1 MDLQGRSPIRRGDFM
16 PGYEFREGGAVG
28 LGGFGSGVKVK
39 FARAVGELPE
49 VSGDD
54 RGGHASAF
62 AQTENAVGKLHAV
75 LFQMRKRGAAEVL
88 ENPRHGCKRAGFADE
103 THGAETVPERD
114 GQCEAEDRGMQVQV
128 RVTVPVGG
136 RKTECAEALELRCDL
151 APQRPGECGRKRV
164 AEPGACGRGGEVSP
178 RIRERGDLRR
188 AARAER
194 EMQAHAQ
201 GGIAPRD
208 LHRVRGGGLID
219 HQAGLRDEARA
230 VAALDGGVD
239 LRAAAEV
246 VGGDDEVFQFAG
258 RTGRLGRAAMT
269 IRPMSPTTRKV

>member
-1 MDLQGRSPIRRGDFM
+1 M
-16 PGYEFREGGAVG
+16 E
-28 LGGFGSGVKVK
+28 
-39 FARAVGELPE
+39 
-49 VSGDD
+49 
-54 RGGHASAF
+54 
-62 AQTENAVGKLHAV
+62 
-75 LFQMRKRGAAEVL
+75 
-88 ENPRHGCKRAGFADE
+88 
-103 THGAETVPERD
+103 
-114 GQCEAEDRGMQVQV
+114 VQV
-128 RVTVPVGG
+128 RVAVPITR